1 MKPKRTP
8 TNPNVVA
15 RSLKPVPP
23 RTKSDWRNKKLPSR
37 KPRPSLKKPT
47 RSKLFYLLEDFFLSI
62 LQNIY
67 SRYEEVAR
75 KLVLVETD
83 VEKAEERAE
92 LAESKAN
99 ELEEELKAV
108 ANNLK
113 SLEAAAEKYSVK
125 EQQYIEE
132 VKSLEEK
139 LKDAEQRAEASEKM
153 VSSNPPRPRN
163 ITYANSLKNI

>member
-1 MKPKRTP
+1 M
-8 TNPNVVA
+8 
-15 RSLKPVPP
+15 
-23 RTKSDWRNKKLPSR
+23 
-37 KPRPSLKKPT
+37 
-47 RSKLFYLLEDFFLSI
+47 
-62 LQNIY
+62 Y

-153 VSSNPPRPRN
+153 VCLNFIPTHIS
-163 ITYANSLKNI
+163 THANCLKIS